1 MTGSIK
7 LQELIRHTSV
17 LGLTGHTG
25 FLVST
30 GRTILEFAGLL
41 ELKVHTALLEF
52 TEGIGLQTSTERT
65 DLTWIKR
72 MQRFIRINSTNI
84 DRKHKVTRIKGCTSV
99 LELTGR

>member
-65 DLTWIKR
+65 DL
-72 MQRFIRINSTNI
+72 
-84 DRKHKVTRIKGCTSV
+84 
-99 LELTGR
+99 LELKGRKGLLESTVQILTGSTKLLELKDVQVY